1 MSQTYQI
8 TVSDWW
14 TGTLFSFISQTII
27 DLYSVCVCV
36 CVRMHAYICMQV
48 CVHICVCVCVCVCE
62 LERER
67 EMQLNLTLSCSI
79 SSDLIHYCSVSNYF
93 CKHLMT
99 WFNALMPSDS
109 WLLLNNLPD
118 SDGSQ
123 HQWTAALTKWYL
135 KSGCAHTHDVHHV
148 RFPVWSLGVL
158 TSVTCTM

>member
-1 MSQTYQI
+1 M
-8 TVSDWW
+8 
-14 TGTLFSFISQTII
+14 GTCHFAECHFAKCQSADTRVIL
-27 DLYSVCVCV
+27 LCVCV
-36 CVRMHAYICMQV
+36 CYCALVCMFVCVLGVCV

-99 WFNALMPSDS
+99 WFNALIPSDS

-118 SDGSQ
+118 SNGSQ
-123 HQWTAALTKWYL
+123 HQWTAALT
-135 KSGCAHTHDVHHV
+135 TV
-148 RFPVWSLGVL
+148 RAGQGSERWKVTPQVKHLSIIFI
-158 TSVTCTM
+158 SV